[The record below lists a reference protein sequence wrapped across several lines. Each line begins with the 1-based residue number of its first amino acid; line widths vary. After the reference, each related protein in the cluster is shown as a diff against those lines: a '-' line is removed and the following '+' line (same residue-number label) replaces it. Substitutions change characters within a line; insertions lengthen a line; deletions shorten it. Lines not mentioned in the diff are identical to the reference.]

1 MGAFAHDCGMVQ
13 HCISPQICY
22 LQVPQWFQ
30 HFQKGPVCFC
40 NVRISTLVTNPP
52 LCQNKGAMTS
62 LPAVP
67 LTLEGASVLHQ
78 MMRFRWPA
86 WKTLPPE
93 RRNAALEEATAMLG
107 ATDQTG
113 VYSLIGHKGDLMF
126 LHFRKSFEEL
136 NQAEIA
142 LARLPLSEF
151 LEPTTSYLSMVEL
164 GLYES
169 TLKLYASLAERGIEA
184 HSAEWNQEI
193 EKQLARQRQA
203 MAQRLW
209 PDIPDH
215 KYICFYPMD
224 RRRGESLN
232 WYQVPMAE
240 RQRLM
245 HEHGMVGRR
254 YADDVKQIIT
264 GSIGFDDWEWGV
276 DLFADDPLVFKK
288 LIYEMRFDEVSAA
301 YALFGTFYVGLRL
314 RDLAAFLKT

>member
-1 MGAFAHDCGMVQ
+1 
-13 HCISPQICY
+13 
-22 LQVPQWFQ
+22 
-30 HFQKGPVCFC
+30 
-40 NVRISTLVTNPP
+40 
-52 LCQNKGAMTS
+52 MTS
-62 LPAVP
+62 LPPVP

-78 MMRFRWPA
+78 MMRFRWTA
-86 WKTLPPE
+86 WKSQSPAQQD
-93 RRNAALEEATAMLG
+93 AALEEAAATLNAMPG
-107 ATDQTG
+107 ATDQTA
-113 VYSLIGHKGDLMF
+113 VYSLIGHKGDFMF
-126 LHFRKSFEEL
+126 LHFRKNFEEL

-142 LARLPLSEF
+142 LARLRLSEF

-169 TLKLYASLAERGIEA
+169 TLKLYGSLAERGIEP

-193 EKQLARQRQA
+193 EGQLARQRQT
-203 MAQRLW
+203 MAPRLW
-209 PDIPDH
+209 PAIPDR

-224 RRRGESLN
+224 RRRGESVN

-240 RQRLM
+240 RQRMM

-254 YADDVKQIIT
+254 YADEVKQIIT

-301 YALFGTFYVGLRL
+301 YALFGIFYVGLRVAVG
-314 RDLAAFLKT
+314 DLAALLKT